1 MIKTNA
7 NTDGTD
13 RPCEF
18 VIVTVTGNS
27 GEKDF
32 CKRVVEVIPAR
43 ATRILFDLWGPFS
56 PDHIEYPWN
65 QGKNTSLND
74 IALILLSTSGT
85 SVFHKN

>member
-32 CKRVVEVIPAR
+32 CKRVVEVIPAGAAR
-43 ATRILFDLWGPFS
+43 TLFDR
-56 PDHIEYPWN
+56 
-65 QGKNTSLND
+65 
-74 IALILLSTSGT
+74 
-85 SVFHKN
+85 